1 MVAAAALIIAAAYF
15 LYTDDVTGYEE
26 ATVGFEL
33 ADGGTLTITCDVA
46 DSALERANGLQDR
59 EEMAIDKGMLF
70 VFKEPKEASFIMR
83 NVEFPLDIIF
93 IAKNGTVVNVEE
105 AEVEESDTPY
115 DDLIRY
121 RSDGDVKWVVE
132 INRGLSQQY
141 GIGPGTR
148 VEIVFTS

>member
-1 MVAAAALIIAAAYF
+1 VAAAALIIAAAYF
-15 LYTDDVTGYEE
+15 LYTEDVTGYEE

-33 ADGGTLTITCDVA
+33 ADGSYLNITCEVA
-46 DSALERANGLQDR
+46 DSAVERANGLQDR
-59 EEMAIDKGMLF
+59 EELAIDKGMLF

-115 DDLIRY
+115 DDLVRY

-132 INRGLSQQY
+132 INKGLSQQY

-148 VEIVFTS
+148 VEIVFTG